1 MHVPQY
7 EGLSIQDILAEAKK
21 NQVFMQH
28 MPDEKE
34 QSKLPKQLII
44 NVASKIHGDVFNE
57 WIKAKITERN
67 EKLAVDKNLMISV
80 DP

>member
-1 MHVPQY
+1 
-7 EGLSIQDILAEAKK
+7 
-21 NQVFMQH
+21 

-34 QSKLPKQLII
+34 QIKLPKQWII